1 VTHARAAR
9 PLLALAAAGLA
20 VALAGCTA
28 AAPSDDAV
36 TPTPGPSSR
45 PTPTNDVAPEA
56 LTSPAPA
63 ALEPV
68 EIGSGDAISV
78 STGRRAG
85 RLTFTDLGPAG
96 TDIRLTGFGDV
107 PQDLSLVLLDEFE
120 PKRGCLP
127 DVFDTSSW
135 QPDLVR
141 DATGDHVA
149 HEDRRGDTMGD
160 PAEFP
165 HAMAIV
171 KDPVLPDSDVAGR
184 AKQIEEFQAEV
195 AEGCTFPTVFEA
207 ELTWHAR

>member
-1 VTHARAAR
+1 VIHARVTRA
-9 PLLALAAAGLA
+9 LLALAAAGTVLA
-20 VALAGCTA
+20 LVGCTA
-28 AAPSDDAV
+28 PGSDDA
-36 TPTPGPSSR
+36 TTAPPTSWR
-45 PTPTNDVAPEA
+45 PTPTDPVEPEA
-56 LTSPAPA
+56 LPSPTPV
-63 ALEPV
+63 ALDPV

-78 STGRRAG
+78 SSGRRVG

-107 PQDLSLVLLDEFE
+107 PQDLGLVLLDEFE

-141 DATGDHVA
+141 DANGDHVA
-149 HEDRRGDTMGD
+149 HEDRRGDTMGN

-165 HAMAIV
+165 YAMTIIR
-171 KDPVLPDSDVAGR
+171 DPVLPDSDVEGR
-184 AKQIEEFQAEV
+184 AKQIQEFQAEV
-195 AEGCTFPTVFEA
+195 ARGCTFPTVSET